1 MKPTPIGKIWAE
13 HYPSRLTHPPSPQIY
28 VLICCLVSELTRMD
42 RSDGNYTARVVRALV
57 ATGIPAHEF
66 AVCEAEAKQ
75 L

>member
-1 MKPTPIGKIWAE
+1 MERTAIGKIWAE
-13 HYPSRLTHPPSPQIY
+13 HYPSRLTHPPSPQIF
-28 VLICCLVSELTRMD
+28 VLICCLVSELARTD
-42 RSDGNYTARVVRALV
+42 SSDGNYTARVVRALV